1 MNRIKT
7 HLGEAAILLAA
18 VLWGCISL
26 FSRSMTVRGFTPTQ
40 MVAVRAL
47 FTALILAIILLIKDP
62 KLFRI
67 RLRDLWMFLGSGI
80 CSFLFFNIC
89 YMNSLVENSVSVAC
103 ILMYTSPFWVLFLSI
118 PIFKEKLTVKHV
130 VSLTIAFAGCVFVSI
145 SPTLTLTKIGLVF
158 GLLSGFGYALYS
170 IFGKLAAKRYHAMTI
185 TFYTFLFAVCGA
197 LPLCDPPALL
207 SLIAK
212 PENTLWSLG
221 IAVFETVL
229 PYLLYTY
236 GLSKTAA
243 GKAAVLC
250 IAEPVVAALVGTLV
264 FSEYMGAL
272 GILGIVLVAIGL
284 WILEHQPKA
293 NNKRQ

>member
-1 MNRIKT
+1 MNRIKAR
-7 HLGEAAILLAA
+7 LGEAAILLAA

-26 FSRSMTVRGFTPTQ
+26 FSRRMTTLGFTPTQ

-67 RLRDLWMFLGSGI
+67 RPRDLWLFVGSGI
-80 CSFLFFNIC
+80 CSFLFFNVC
-89 YMNSLVENSVSVAC
+89 YMSSLVENSVSVAC
-103 ILMYTSPFWVLFLSI
+103 ILMYTSPFWVLLLSV
-118 PIFKEKLTVKHV
+118 PVFKETFTGQRAL
-130 VSLTIAFAGCVFVSI
+130 SLAIAFIGCVLVSI
-145 SPTLTLTKIGLVF
+145 SPTLTLTKRGLVF

-170 IFGKLAAKRYHAMTI
+170 IFGKLAAKRYQTMTI

-197 LPLCDPPALL
+197 LPLCDLPSLVSLLATPA
-207 SLIAK
+207 
-212 PENTLWSLG
+212 NTLWSLG

-229 PYLLYTY
+229 PYMLYTY

-264 FSEYMGAL
+264 FSEYMGAV
-272 GILGIVLVAIGL
+272 GILGMVLVAIGL
-284 WILEHQPKA
+284 WILEHQPQT

>member
-1 MNRIKT
+1 MNRLKT
-7 HLGEAAILLAA
+7 RLGEAAILLAA

-26 FSRSMTVRGFTPTQ
+26 FSRSMTAHGFTPTQ
-40 MVAVRAL
+40 MVAVRAV
-47 FTALILAIILLIKDP
+47 FTTLILAVLLLIKDP

-80 CSFLFFNIC
+80 CSFLFFNVC

-118 PIFKEKLTVKHV
+118 PIFKEKFTVKRA
-130 VSLTIAFAGCVFVSI
+130 VSLAIAFVGCVFVSI
-145 SPTLTLTKIGLVF
+145 SPTLTLTKLGLLF

-170 IFGKLAAKRYHAMTI
+170 IFGKLAAGRYHTMTI
-185 TFYTFLFAVCGA
+185 TFYTFLFAVCGV
-197 LPLCDPPALL
+197 LPLCDAPALL
-207 SLIAK
+207 SLMATPK
-212 PENTLWSLG
+212 NTLWSLG
-221 IAVFETVL
+221 IAVFETIL

-250 IAEPVVAALVGTLV
+250 IAEPVVAALVGAFI
-264 FSEYMGAL
+264 FSEYMGPL
-272 GILGIVLVAIGL
+272 GILGILLVAIGL
-284 WILEHQPKA
+284 CILEQPTHK
-293 NNKRQ
+293 NKGQ

>member
-1 MNRIKT
+1 MNRIKA

-26 FSRSMTVRGFTPTQ
+26 FSRNMATRGFTSTQ

-47 FTALILAIILLIKDP
+47 FTALILAIILLVKDP
-62 KLFRI
+62 KLFRV
-67 RLRDLWMFLGSGI
+67 RLRDLWLFLGSGI

-103 ILMYTSPFWVLFLSI
+103 ILMYTSPFWVLFLSV
-118 PIFKEKLTVKHV
+118 PIFKERFTVRRV
-130 VSLTIAFAGCVFVSI
+130 LALAIAFAGCVFVSV
-145 SPTLTLTKIGLVF
+145 SPTLTLTKLGLIF

-170 IFGKLAAKRYHAMTI
+170 IFGKLAAKRYHMMTI
-185 TFYTFLFAVCGA
+185 TFYTFLFAVFGV
-197 LPLCDPPALL
+197 LPLCNLPSLLTLMATPA
-207 SLIAK
+207 
-212 PENTLWSLG
+212 NTLWSLS

-229 PYLLYTY
+229 PYMLYTY

-250 IAEPVVAALVGTLV
+250 IAEPVVAAVIGTLV
-264 FSEYMGAL
+264 FAEYMGPL

-284 WILEHQPKA
+284 IVLEHNP
-293 NNKRQ
+293 NNSKRQ